1 MRMEKPV
8 CTACCGMD
16 RFFYLLDEWNKR
28 LIGACAKLFVGDQI
42 SDAGLSLGVCLRYGD
57 GQKPIGHVHGGNFR
71 NGDGDFAARIPS
83 SAAKS
88 TVCRAEPV
96 VVTRGTIRRSC
107 SWKKALS

>member
-42 SDAGLSLGVCLRYGD
+42 SDAGLSLGVRLRYGD

-71 NGDGDFAARIPS
+71 NGDGDF
-83 SAAKS
+83 
-88 TVCRAEPV
+88 CRQDPF
-96 VVTRGTIRRSC
+96 R
-107 SWKKALS
+107 LS